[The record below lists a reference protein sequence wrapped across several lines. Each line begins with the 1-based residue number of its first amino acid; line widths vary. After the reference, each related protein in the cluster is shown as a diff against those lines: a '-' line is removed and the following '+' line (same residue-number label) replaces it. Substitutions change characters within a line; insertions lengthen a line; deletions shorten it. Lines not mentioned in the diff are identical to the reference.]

1 MPPFNT
7 AWDEA
12 AYFGGPASIFV
23 MDHKGWL
30 KVDPERSREMWLLL
44 GPLRHEEAR
53 HYVLTDHRT
62 GLKMYLC
69 VTHPDLAEK
78 QPKGSVV
85 RYPTAEEAI
94 AVVEGQ
100 WVLPASPLATA
111 PPPP

>member
-12 AYFGGPASIFV
+12 AFFTGPASIFV

-44 GPLRHEEAR
+44 GILSREEPR
-53 HYVLTDHRT
+53 HYVLTDTRT

-78 QPKGSVV
+78 QPKGSVT
-85 RYPTAEEAI
+85 RYGTAEEAI

-100 WVLPASPLATA
+100 WLSPASPLATT